1 MSEHTA
7 ITAAN
12 FEEEVINS
20 TTPVL
25 IDFWAPWCGPC
36 KMITPFIDQLAAEYE
51 GRIKIVKVNVD
62 EEQELASR
70 HSIASIPL
78 LAVYQNGSIV
88 TQKAGAM
95 PKTEIEKLFRDYI

>member
-1 MSEHTA
+1 MSEYIT

-12 FEEEVINS
+12 FEDEVIKS
-20 TTPVL
+20 PIPVL

-36 KMITPFIDQLAAEYE
+36 KMITPFIEQLANEYE

-62 EEQELASR
+62 EEQQLAS
-70 HSIASIPL
+70 HHQIVSIPL
-78 LAVYQNGSIV
+78 LVVYQNGNIV

-95 PKTEIEKLFRDYI
+95 PKAEIEKLFKDFI